1 MTIRVKT
8 RRVPHPASMP
18 YPPAETISEE
28 DFQQALAMLEHLPFN
43 LPKKLAHKDFST
55 SAFAEFVPPFCPD
68 KKYLDISEDEVETLS
83 EMLKRCFINIDESVL
98 RSVQHGRGGKVSSGA
113 EDEQEAEEPFG
124 DNSDS
129 ETDESDPE
137 EDEVPPPLPIAFKI
151 DSDINIHAPALLDL
165 VTPAAAVDTP
175 TVNATNQS
183 TRGKKTQPKPNYKI
197 AKKKP
202 KEVDEPEPEKVKKRK
217 AKLAADQAAVD
228 QAPRYTTRS
237 STRAAAI
244 NGGGD

>member
-68 KKYLDISEDEVETLS
+68 KKYLDISEDE
-83 EMLKRCFINIDESVL
+83 
-98 RSVQHGRGGKVSSGA
+98 HGRGGKVSSGA

-165 VTPAAAVDTP
+165 VTLAAAVDTP